1 MPFAH
6 PTSRPPST
14 ADALRRLISLRW
26 LSLVGMSAVLISVPW
41 LLDIPLPAAPLLKVL
56 LALAAFNVATLLRAR
71 RLTDE
76 IRGVELFV
84 QLCIDLGAWSTFL
97 YFTGG
102 ATNPLISLLLPL
114 VAIGAATLTSAYAW
128 ALAALAV
135 TAYSVLWDFN
145 EQLDIYDS
153 GLAVHWH
160 LAGMWLTFALSASVI
175 VWYVVRMTAAIR
187 SRDQALAEAREAR
200 LRNARIVA
208 LGNLAAG
215 AAHELGTPLGT
226 MAIVVGE
233 LARNPTLDN
242 DTRADAELLREQI
255 AHCKAILG
263 GLTLRAGS
271 LRAEGGQRL
280 PADIWLEGIVKRW
293 RSLRPHVPLATRIDC
308 GSPAPELVADTTL
321 EQAIHN
327 LINNAADACPQGVE
341 CEARIAP
348 GQLVISVLD
357 RGPGMPAA
365 LTPQAGREAID
376 STGDGLGIG
385 LLLAFGAVER
395 CGGNIRFTPRPG
407 GGTLATLTLPLSA
420 LHP

>member
-1 MPFAH
+1 MPF
-6 PTSRPPST
+6 PQLTSRPPSSV
-14 ADALRRLISLRW
+14 DALRRLIGLRW
-26 LSLVGMSAVLISVPW
+26 LSLAGMSTALISVPW
-41 LLDIPLPAAPLLKVL
+41 LLDIPLPAPPLFKTL
-56 LALAAFNVATLLRAR
+56 LALTAFNVASLLRAR
-71 RLTDE
+71 QLADE
-76 IRGVELFV
+76 IRGIELFI
-84 QLCIDLGAWSTFL
+84 QLCVDLAAWSTFL

-114 VAIGAATLTSAYAW
+114 VAIGAAILSAPYAW

-135 TAYSVLWDFN
+135 AAYSILWDFN

-160 LAGMWLTFALSASVI
+160 LAGMWLTFALSAGVI
-175 VWYVVRMTAAIR
+175 VWYVVRMSAVIR

-226 MAIVVGE
+226 MAIVAGE
-233 LARNPTLDN
+233 LARNPKLDD

-271 LRAEGGQRL
+271 LRAEGGQSL
-280 PADIWLEGIVKRW
+280 PTDVWLKGITERW
-293 RSLRPHVPLATRIDC
+293 RSLRPRVPLATRIDC
-308 GSPAPELVADTTL
+308 GHPAPNLVADATL

-341 CEARIAP
+341 CEARIDAE
-348 GQLVISVLD
+348 QLIVAVLD
-357 RGPGMPAA
+357 RGPGMPAKLQTGHTA
-365 LTPQAGREAID
+365 LD
-376 STGDGLGIG
+376 STGEGLGIG

-395 CGGNIRFTPRPG
+395 CGGGIAFTPRPG

-420 LHP
+420 LSP

>member
-6 PTSRPPST
+6 LTSRPPSS
-14 ADALRRLISLRW
+14 ADALRRLIGLRW
-26 LSLVGMSAVLISVPW
+26 LSLAGMSTALVSVPW
-41 LLDIPLPAAPLLKVL
+41 LLDIPLPAPPLLKVL
-56 LALAAFNVATLLRAR
+56 LALTVFNVASLLRAR

-76 IRGVELFV
+76 IRGVELFI
-84 QLCIDLGAWSTFL
+84 QLCADLAAWSAFL

-114 VAIGAATLTSAYAW
+114 VAIGAATLSGAYAW
-128 ALAALAV
+128 ALAALAIA
-135 TAYSVLWDFN
+135 AYSILWDFN

-226 MAIVVGE
+226 MAIVAGE
-233 LARNPTLDN
+233 LARNPTLDD

-255 AHCKAILG
+255 AHCKTILG

-271 LRAEGGQRL
+271 LRAEGGQNL
-280 PADIWLEGIVKRW
+280 PADVWLRGIVERW

-308 GSPAPELVADTTL
+308 GHPAPELVADTTL

-327 LINNAADACPQGVE
+327 LINNAADACPEGVE
-341 CEARIAP
+341 CAARIDA
-348 GQLVISVLD
+348 GQLVVSILD
-357 RGPGMPAA
+357 RGPGMPAS
-365 LTPQAGREAID
+365 LQPQAGHEALD
-376 STGDGLGIG
+376 SPGDGLGIG

-395 CGGNIRFTPRPG
+395 CGGRIRFAPRPG